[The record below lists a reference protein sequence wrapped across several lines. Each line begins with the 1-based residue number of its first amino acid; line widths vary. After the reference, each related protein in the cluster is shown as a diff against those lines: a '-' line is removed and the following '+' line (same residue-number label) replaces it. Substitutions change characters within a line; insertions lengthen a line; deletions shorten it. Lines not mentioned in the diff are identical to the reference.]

1 MSCVKVC
8 PTCKATNAPTE
19 VMCVRCLGDISGVA
33 VEEDRPSPPSQET
46 RPVMTLKTSDGKDII
61 VHDGDVVGRMA
72 VGADVI
78 EPYKTVSRRHAR
90 FTCEDGN
97 WYIEDLNT
105 TNETYIDDVRLS
117 TGKKVQLLSNQ
128 RLTLSSAL
136 ELIVII

>member
-1 MSCVKVC
+1 MSSVKVC
-8 PTCKATNAPTE
+8 PTCKAVNPSTE

-33 VEEDRPSPPSQET
+33 VEEDRPSSLPQET
-46 RPVMTLKTSDGKDII
+46 SPVLVLRTNDGKDII

-78 EPYKTVSRRHAR
+78 EPYKTVSRRHVR
-90 FTCEDGN
+90 FTRQDGN

-105 TNETYIDDVRLS
+105 TNETYVDDVRLS
-117 TGKKVQLLSNQ
+117 TAKKVQIAGNQ

-136 ELIVII
+136 ELTVVI